1 MARLL
6 ATAALTATAVVLAH
20 PAFAHT
26 GAGAVHG
33 YGAGFLH
40 PLTGLDHQLTM
51 VAVGLWGAQRGGKF
65 LWALPAAFVS
75 VMAVGAGIGMAGVP
89 LPLIEEGILL
99 SVVGLGT
106 AVGLNTRLPMWMSLA
121 GVALFAICHGYAHGA
136 EMPEGAR
143 GFQYLTGFATATV
156 LLQTIGV
163 GAGLALAR
171 LKAVRWLG
179 WGIASA
185 GVALALGG

>member
-1 MARLL
+1 MARLI
-6 ATAALTATAVVLAH
+6 ATAALTATAVALAH

-65 LWALPAAFVS
+65 LWALPATFVS

-99 SVVGLGT
+99 SVVALGA

-136 EMPEGAR
+136 EMPEGAS
-143 GFQYLTGFATATV
+143 GFQYLTGFATATA

-171 LKAVRWLG
+171 LKAVPWLG